1 MEGAIGFL
9 GVGIHS
15 MLFNG
20 LAGGVLGLLGMLGF
34 PQTFRT
40 FILRRGLMVKVRRQ
54 MTPGRD
60 RVIVR
65 MEFECNE
72 ACNFMQHNCLE

>member
-1 MEGAIGFL
+1 MEGAFGFL

-20 LAGGVLGLLGMLGF
+20 LAGGALGRLGVLGF
-34 PQTFRT
+34 QPTFMM
-40 FILRRGLMVKVRRQ
+40 FILRRGLMVKVRWQ

-65 MEFECNE
+65 KEFECNE
-72 ACNFMQHNCLE
+72 ACIFMQHTCSQ